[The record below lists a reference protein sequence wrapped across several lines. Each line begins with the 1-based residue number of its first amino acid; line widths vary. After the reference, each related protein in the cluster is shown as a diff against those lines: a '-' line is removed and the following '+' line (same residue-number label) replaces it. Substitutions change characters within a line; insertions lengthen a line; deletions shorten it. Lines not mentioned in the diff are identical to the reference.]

1 MSSKSSRSDDSDDD
15 FGDGEGS
22 TTNSSSAFSLLNSGS
37 VYTTNSFTTTSST
50 YSLNDKRRS
59 RNQNEKKRRDQFN
72 SLIIELS
79 SLLNYARKIDKA
91 TVLAETLHFI
101 RNYKGPF
108 CLITPLYITFLYSSH
123 HYFQKSLSIIKR
135 SISNTNRSFCKTM
148 TLCDL

>member
-101 RNYKGPF
+101 RNYKGPS
-108 CLITPLYITFLYSSH
+108 LLLHLYISLFFTLLIITFRKASLQQRDR
-123 HYFQKSLSIIKR
+123 FQIQTVLSAKR
-135 SISNTNRSFCKTM
+135 
-148 TLCDL
+148 